1 MASRQRLRREQMS
14 STLRLVFCDK
24 EGSFS
29 SLSRDTWT
37 ARSVG
42 THVNSD
48 TTSNGTKISVS
59 ARRCDVMKWAKCWEF
74 LTWYMDRLT
83 TGFSR
88 DARNFDSPY
97 VGDDR
102 NETMGLSGTS
112 GLWIFG
118 SSYRRGTLPAE
129 LRK

>member
-1 MASRQRLRREQMS
+1 MS
-14 STLRLVFCDK
+14 FTLRLVLCVN

-37 ARSVG
+37 ARSVR
-42 THVNSD
+42 TCVNSD
-48 TTSNGTKISVS
+48 TTSNDTLIFVS
-59 ARRCDVMKWAKCWEF
+59 ARRCDVMNWAKCWEF
-74 LTWYMDRLT
+74 LTWYMDRPT

-118 SSYRRGTLPAE
+118 SPFRRGTLPTE